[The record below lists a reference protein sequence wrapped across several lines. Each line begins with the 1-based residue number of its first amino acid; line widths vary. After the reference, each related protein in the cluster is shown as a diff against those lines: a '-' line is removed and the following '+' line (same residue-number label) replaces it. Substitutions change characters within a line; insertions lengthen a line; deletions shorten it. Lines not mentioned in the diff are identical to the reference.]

1 MKYRRILYKTRRLE
15 ANYKIAN
22 VSLAI
27 FDGNC
32 FLALL
37 PTAMKSKIS
46 NSLFSKHATATVE
59 FQIR

>member
-22 VSLAI
+22 VSLAT

-32 FLALL
+32 CFNDGSF
-37 PTAMKSKIS
+37 TNGNEIE
-46 NSLFSKHATATVE
+46 NIHFTV
-59 FQIR
+59 Q